1 MIKVAV
7 IQLSS
12 RLDPQEN
19 IQKLT
24 GLLQRAKGQ
33 GAMAAFLPE
42 CFYSISNGK
51 EPSPYLVDESN
62 PDCEHLGA
70 IKKLATDSGLDL
82 IGGSAATL
90 VEGKVINRVYNV
102 SSQGEF
108 WPGYDKMHL
117 FACTLKEKSIDEA
130 DIYTPGTHSQLLSYA
145 GFDIGL
151 GVCFDMRYPEMA
163 LDYRKSG
170 ASILT
175 FSSAFTVPTGK
186 AHWHLLNR
194 ARAVENQCY
203 VISAAQC
210 GQNNERISTYGHSL
224 IIDPWGEVLVD
235 LEDEEGIGIAEISFE
250 RLDEVRAMVHMGR

>member
-1 MIKVAV
+1 
-7 IQLSS
+7 
-12 RLDPQEN
+12 
-19 IQKLT
+19 
-24 GLLQRAKGQ
+24 
-33 GAMAAFLPE
+33 
-42 CFYSISNGK
+42 
-51 EPSPYLVDESN
+51 
-62 PDCEHLGA
+62 
-70 IKKLATDSGLDL
+70 
-82 IGGSAATL
+82 
-90 VEGKVINRVYNV
+90 
-102 SSQGEF
+102 
-108 WPGYDKMHL
+108 
-117 FACTLKEKSIDEA
+117 
-130 DIYTPGTHSQLLSYA
+130 
-145 GFDIGL
+145 
-151 GVCFDMRYPEMA
+151 MRYPEMA